1 MSQDQLSNARWGFL
15 ELRKLYTLR
24 LGCDASA
31 AWVIWEPTV
40 GPSLVLPPLL
50 LWQAALATSG
60 YAGAD
65 ACRNCHRAEF
75 DAQSRSAHA
84 RSLAHSQPPQPGDWA
99 FGAGEQ
105 AITFVRR
112 LNSEYYL
119 EEGETWY
126 RALAGFAR
134 TPGHVSSGGVRD
146 RIFDPSATILRCFAC
161 HSTGRLRIDAT
172 ENIVPGELGVRCEV
186 CHGPAAGHAREPDRF
201 HPQNPAR
208 MPADELNRF
217 CGECHRMP
225 ARTKDTANLRDP
237 WNVRHQP
244 PMLAASACFR
254 KSQGRLSCL
263 TCHSPHAPLERN
275 LAAYNSICGRCHIK
289 PQHKANAAGR
299 PCAACHMPAVEPQ
312 PHLRFANH
320 RIAVYAPADPM
331 SPLNVRR

>member
-146 RIFDPSATILRCFAC
+146 RIFDPSATILAL
-161 HSTGRLRIDAT
+161 LRMPFHGTTAY
-172 ENIVPGELGVRCEV
+172 R
-186 CHGPAAGHAREPDRF
+186 CHGKHCAWANWASGAKCAMAPPPAMPRAGPVPSAKSRSYAGR
-201 HPQNPAR
+201 
-208 MPADELNRF
+208 
-217 CGECHRMP
+217 
-225 ARTKDTANLRDP
+225 RTES
-237 WNVRHQP
+237 HF
-244 PMLAASACFR
+244 AASATAC
-254 KSQGRLSCL
+254 RLEPRTRRICETHG
-263 TCHSPHAPLERN
+263 TCGTSLPCWLQAPVSGKARAGYPASPATLRTLPWN
-275 LAAYNSICGRCHIK
+275 GTW
-289 PQHKANAAGR
+289 
-299 PCAACHMPAVEPQ
+299 Q
-312 PHLRFANH
+312 PTIRFA
-320 RIAVYAPADPM
+320 AVAI
-331 SPLNVRR
+331 